1 MTGMPRRLIAFA
13 AVACVSVLLLAEG
26 AWARRITDM
35 TGRSVTIPDT
45 IGTVYAASPP
55 ETMLVYALDPALLA
69 GLNFP
74 LKGSDKYLDAHTLN
88 LPVIGGY
95 FGQGKTP
102 NLEKLAAL
110 NPDIVIGRKSNPL
123 SGKLE
128 AFLQKFHIPLANIVI
143 DRLDQYPEAF
153 ELLGTIF
160 GRESRARELAE
171 YTRKTFAQA
180 KAATASIPAEE
191 RVKVYYAEGN
201 DGLRTESGASI
212 HAELI
217 PLAGGINVHH
227 DGVLTRYG
235 KEKVTLETVIAY
247 QPEVIFVE
255 QPAFYKRIYSSD
267 GWKSIPA
274 VKNHRVYLIPRTP
287 FNWFDRPP
295 SFMRILGLKWVADIL
310 YPGRFGWDMEQEC
323 REFFDL
329 FLREDISAEDA
340 RQLTSVV
347 E

>member
-1 MTGMPRRLIAFA
+1 MTCMSRRLIAFA
-13 AVACVSVLLLAEG
+13 AIACAFVLLLAEG
-26 AWARRITDM
+26 AWARQITDM
-35 TGRSVTIPDT
+35 TGRVVAIPDT
-45 IGTVYAASPP
+45 IETVYAASPP
-55 ETMLVYALDPALLA
+55 ETMLVYALDPTLLA

-74 LKGSDKYLDAHTLN
+74 LEDKYIDVHTLN

-102 NLEKLAAL
+102 NLEKLVAL

-123 SGKLE
+123 SGKFE
-128 AFLQKFHIPLANIVI
+128 AFLRKFNIPVANIVI
-143 DRLDQYPEAF
+143 DRLDQYPEAL
-153 ELLGTIF
+153 ELLGRIL
-160 GRESRARELAE
+160 GRDSRAKELIE
-171 YTRKTFAQA
+171 YIRKTYART
-180 KAATASIPAEE
+180 KAVTSLIPAEK
-191 RVKVYYAEGN
+191 RVKVYYAEGV

-212 HAELI
+212 HAEII

-227 DGVLTRYG
+227 GGVLTRYG

-274 VKNHRVYLIPRTP
+274 VKNHRVYLIPRKP

-295 SFMRILGLKWVADIL
+295 SFMRILGLKWVSDIL
-310 YPGRFGWDMEQEC
+310 YPERFGWDMELEC
-323 REFFDL
+323 REFFHL
-329 FLREDISAEDA
+329 FLQKDISAEDA
-340 RQLTSVV
+340 RQLMSAS

>member
-1 MTGMPRRLIAFA
+1 VVCVSRKLIAFA
-13 AVACVSVLLLAEG
+13 TVACLSVLLLSVA
-26 AWARRITDM
+26 APARDITDM
-35 TGRSVTIPDT
+35 TGRAVSVPDT

-55 ETMLVYALDPALLA
+55 ETMLVYAIDPTLLA

-74 LKGSDKYLDAHTLN
+74 LKGSDKYMDAHTLG

-102 NLEKLAAL
+102 NLEKLVAL
-110 NPDIVIGRKSNPL
+110 NPDMVIGRDSNPL
-123 SGKLE
+123 SGKFE
-128 AFLQKFHIPLANIVI
+128 AFLHKFNIPLANIVI

-153 ELLGTIF
+153 ELLGSLL
-160 GRESRARELAE
+160 GRESRGKRLAE
-171 YTRKTFAQA
+171 YTRKTLTRA
-180 KAATASIPAEE
+180 KAATASIPAGK

-227 DGVLTRYG
+227 EGTLTRYG
-235 KEKVTLETVIAY
+235 KEKVTIETVIAY

-255 QPAFYKRIYSSD
+255 QPSLFARIYSSA

-310 YPGRFGWDMEQEC
+310 YPDRFDWDMEEEC
-323 REFFDL
+323 REFFHL
-329 FLREDISAEDA
+329 FLQKDISAEDA
-340 RQLTSVV
+340 RQLMSGL